1 MTIISEGQ
9 FNTVA
14 YETNDRYSWG
24 GVSRNIFLI
33 NEVDINKPRL
43 KQSDNVAVKNNTRT
57 MSGQKLMDYPI
68 KQENIM
74 IYSPENI
81 ILVPLEFD
89 PQPKIHSFNS
99 I

>member
-1 MTIISEGQ
+1 MRWMIDI
-9 FNTVA
+9 V
-14 YETNDRYSWG
+14 G
-24 GVSRNIFLI
+24 GGLSRNVFLI

-57 MSGQKLMDYPI
+57 MSGQKLMDYTI

-74 IYSPENI
+74 IYSSENI
-81 ILVPLEFD
+81 IFVPLEFD